1 MQPET
6 WQAVDDY
13 LTRTIVGEDDVL
25 RGVPAAS
32 VAAGL
37 PDIQVTPAQGKLLNV
52 LARSIHAQRILE
64 IGALG
69 GYSTIWLARALQADG
84 RLTSLEINPRFAEL
98 AAGHCAAAGVAE
110 RVEFIVAPALESL
123 PRLAAER
130 RGPFD
135 LTFIDA
141 DKENCPAYFDWAVRL
156 SRPGAM
162 IIVDN
167 VVRGGRVAEADSA
180 DPAVRG
186 MRTMLAA
193 IASDPRVS
201 ATAVQTVGG
210 KGYDGFLLAITS

>member
-13 LTRTIVGEDDVL
+13 LTRTIVGEDDIL

-37 PDIQVTPAQGKLLNV
+37 PDIQVTPAQGKLLHV

-69 GYSTIWLARALQADG
+69 GYSTIWLARALEANG
-84 RLTSLEINPRFAEL
+84 RLTSLEINARFAEL
-98 AAGHCAAAGVAE
+98 AATHCAAAGVAD

-135 LTFIDA
+135 FTFIDA

-167 VVRGGRVAEADSA
+167 VVRGGRVADADSA

-210 KGYDGFLLAITS
+210 KGYDGFLLAVAN